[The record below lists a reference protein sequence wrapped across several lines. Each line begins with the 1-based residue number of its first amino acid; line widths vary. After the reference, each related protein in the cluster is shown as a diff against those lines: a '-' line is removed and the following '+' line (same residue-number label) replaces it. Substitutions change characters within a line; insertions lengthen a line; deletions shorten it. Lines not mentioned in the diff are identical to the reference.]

1 VHGRPART
9 YSVPVRARRPSYPC
23 RLVHRLLWCKR
34 KKETCQAKLP
44 RSETSFVWSDHE
56 VLGSPDGSISTLGQ
70 HHLHPLGS
78 TLPPWNWNSGIPKLP
93 IFTLTPR
100 PSMVS
105 MDCCCSSR
113 RVAALTSPA
122 DVRRLLLVLQL
133 VWPPRAQPERIS
145 SRDARRLPAMLVSQP
160 SRRAPNVHSA
170 HACCRGALAALA
182 LSAAARR
189 VVAHPWIRPVRG
201 RPPSALPSL
210 VDSLVVGPSAS
221 AVAPSLLGGVRQ
233 AILLVWLLL
242 ACGVVHAS
250 SPGACSSVAPL
261 TACVW

>member
-1 VHGRPART
+1 M
-9 YSVPVRARRPSYPC
+9 
-23 RLVHRLLWCKR
+23 
-34 KKETCQAKLP
+34 
-44 RSETSFVWSDHE
+44 
-56 VLGSPDGSISTLGQ
+56 LGSPDGSISTLGQ

-145 SRDARRLPAMLVSQP
+145 SRDARRLPAMLVFHP
-160 SRRAPNVHSA
+160 SRRAPHVHSA
-170 HACCRGALAALA
+170 HVASCPCCPWCARRAGSLCRPPCRWRILGFAP
-182 LSAAARR
+182 SEAAAECSCQRI
-189 VVAHPWIRPVRG
+189 WIRLWLDP
-201 RPPSALPSL
+201 
-210 VDSLVVGPSAS
+210 
-221 AVAPSLLGGVRQ
+221 LLQ
-233 AILLVWLLL
+233 LWLLL
-242 ACGVVHAS
+242 CLVVRAVASHPDGVAS
-250 SPGACSSVAPL
+250 ARLWWCTPPRLGHVLPWSR
-261 TACVW
+261 